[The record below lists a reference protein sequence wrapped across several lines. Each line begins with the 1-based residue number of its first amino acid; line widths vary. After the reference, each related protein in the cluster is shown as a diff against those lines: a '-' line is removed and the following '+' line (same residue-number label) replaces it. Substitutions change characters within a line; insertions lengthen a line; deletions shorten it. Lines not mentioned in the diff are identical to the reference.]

1 MNTLS
6 TATKLTLYALLLAAA
21 GCANTPP
28 SQFYMLEPI
37 SQAYEPPPADAARL
51 SIGVGPAQI
60 PEYLDRPQ
68 LVTRSATNTL
78 ELDEFHRWGGSLSSD
93 LLRVVA
99 QNLSVLTGSDSV
111 FVYPWEEPIDPRYR
125 VHLSILGL
133 DGSLGGDVVLDAQW
147 VVASRDRR
155 QNLASGRSV
164 IREPTRGISYQ
175 DFVAAQSRTLGTL
188 SREIADEILNVSGR
202 GGGN

>member
-1 MNTLS
+1 MKTLK
-6 TATKLTLYALLLAAA
+6 TVTRLTLYALLLTAA

-28 SQFYMLEPI
+28 SRFYMLEPI
-37 SQAYEPPPADAARL
+37 SQATQPPPADAAGL

-68 LVTRSATNTL
+68 LVTRSESNTL

-111 FVYPWEEPIDPRYR
+111 FVYPWEEPIDPKYR
-125 VHLSILGL
+125 IHLSILGL
-133 DGSLGGDVVLDAQW
+133 DGSLGGDVVLDTQW

-155 QNLASGRSV
+155 ENLASGRSV
-164 IREPTRGISYQ
+164 IREPTRGMSYQ
-175 DFVAAQSRTLGTL
+175 DLVAAQSRTLGTL
-188 SREIADEILNVSGR
+188 SREIADEILSVNAR